1 MRWISSIYS
10 HGPGP
15 DLTTAQAAERNAEIR
30 RSIWQAT
37 GWAVI
42 DLEAVFDDWTRQAI
56 TNECVKQNGKRG

>member
-1 MRWISSIYS
+1 MSLISSIYR
-10 HGPGP
+10 HGT
-15 DLTTAQAAERNAEIR
+15 DLDLNPAQEAERNAAIR

-56 TNECVKQNGKRG
+56 ANECVKQNGGR